1 MLSNQMMIYKS
12 VVSILVC
19 ALLIGCQP
27 SSEPSTESPTS
38 PESKPQPNTA
48 VAPLAPAT
56 ISGWQGRWQGVE
68 GTYLELKANGAA
80 YQVTIQDLDTARTFV
95 ATVTAQGLRFERD
108 GQSETIQA
116 ADGAAT
122 GMKWLTDKKDCLVIR
137 VGEGFCRD

>member
-1 MLSNQMMIYKS
+1 MIHQS
-12 VVSILVC
+12 IVSILAC
-19 ALLIGCQP
+19 AALVGCQP
-27 SSEPSTESPTS
+27 SREPVIELPTS
-38 PESKPQPNTA
+38 AESTPQPNTA

-56 ISGWQGRWQGVE
+56 ISRWQGRWQGVE
-68 GTYLELKANGAA
+68 GTYLALQADGDA

-116 ADGAAT
+116 ADGVAT

-137 VGEGFCRD
+137 QGEGFCRD

>member
-1 MLSNQMMIYKS
+1 MIHQS
-12 VVSILVC
+12 IVSILAC
-19 ALLIGCQP
+19 AALVGCQP
-27 SSEPSTESPTS
+27 SREPVIELPTS
-38 PESKPQPNTA
+38 AESTPQPNTA

-56 ISGWQGRWQGVE
+56 ISRWQGVE
-68 GTYLELKANGAA
+68 GTYLALQADGDA

-137 VGEGFCRD
+137 QGEGFCRD